1 MFKTGENR
9 GRIFI
14 QIKLWINKTM
24 TRRGVIKFRCFVSN
38 AVFVFLLLFSGT
50 VFPQA
55 GLLTGG
61 AIELEPITL
70 GSGQPLAAA
79 PYNLE
84 SGKYYELRIVADGT
98 AELALEG
105 PSFFRNIWINEVV
118 INKIEI
124 RPLGIDSLEFD
135 DEGEATISFVTIR
148 PGSFELKIPGTR
160 GESQRAVFN
169 VN

>member
-1 MFKTGENR
+1 
-9 GRIFI
+9 
-14 QIKLWINKTM
+14 M
-24 TRRGVIKFRCFVSN
+24 TKFRCSVLTFFT
-38 AVFVFLLLFSGT
+38 ACLLFSSAP
-50 VFPQA
+50 VFSQA

-61 AIELEPITL
+61 AQELEPITL
-70 GSGQPLAAA
+70 GAGRPLAAQ
-79 PYNLE
+79 PYSLE
-84 SGKYYELRIVADGT
+84 SGKYYKLTIISDGT

-105 PSFFRNIWINEVV
+105 AGFFRNIWIDEIV
-118 INKIEI
+118 INDIEI
-124 RPLGIDSLEFD
+124 RPLGIESLEFD